1 MLYRV
6 GQCNLWVKAPHTYP
20 AKRAFAD
27 YFHENFFIT
36 TSGNFSTQTLIDALL
51 EFGSDRILFATD
63 WPFEYIDHAADWFE
77 VASIANADR
86 VKISRTHLPQLFRF

>member
-1 MLYRV
+1 MQPLGEGASHLPGEESVRGLLPRELLHHHV
-6 GQCNLWVKAPHTYP
+6 RQ
-20 AKRAFAD
+20 
-27 YFHENFFIT
+27 
-36 TSGNFSTQTLIDALL
+36 FSTQTLIDALL
-51 EFGSDRILFATD
+51 EFGSDRTLFATD